1 MTPLPPDRIRAHL
14 EDRGPI
20 GGDVHAVADA
30 AWDLL
35 SSGLLDLPLPGSGET
50 IMRWWALVEIAA
62 VDMAVARLVEN
73 HLEAQAIHAEVG
85 LGFPDGLWAVWAD
98 EGPDSRLI
106 AEPVDDSWRLSGT
119 RQWCAGARS
128 VTRALVTAN
137 AIDGVR
143 LFALPTRGPTVR
155 FDPDSGPAVGMA
167 LADPLQMT
175 LEDTV
180 LSPQHEVGQGPNWY
194 LDRPGYWATAAG
206 NAAVWYGGSLGVA
219 REVRAAVLRD
229 ATDPFALAHLGFAD
243 AVCGAMEATLG
254 RAARA
259 IDSGDHALGRTAAWQ
274 CRAVVEHLATTL
286 VRDAGQVLGRDVLA
300 SDDILSRRLADLN
313 VDLRRHTGERE
324 YAALG
329 ADVLDNSRL
338 V

>member
-14 EDRGPI
+14 EERGPV
-20 GGDVHAVADA
+20 GADVHAVADT

-35 SSGLLDLPLPGSGET
+35 SSGMLDLPLPGAGDT

-62 VDMAVARLVEN
+62 VDLSVARLVEN

-85 LGFPDGLWAVWAD
+85 RPFPDGLWAVWSD
-98 EGPDSRLI
+98 DGGDMRVV
-106 AEPVDDSWRLSGT
+106 AEPIDGGWRLNGT
-119 RQWCAGARS
+119 KRWCAGARS
-128 VTRALVTAN
+128 VTRALVTAA

-143 LFALPTRGPTVR
+143 LFALPTRGPAVR
-155 FDPDSGPAVGMA
+155 FDPDSGPAVGMS

-175 LEDTV
+175 LEDT
-180 LSPQHEVGQGPNWY
+180 LLTAEAEVGAGANWY

-206 NAAVWYGGSLGVA
+206 NAAVWYGGCLGVA
-219 REVRAAVLRD
+219 REVRAVVQRNE
-229 ATDPFALAHLGFAD
+229 TDPFGLAHLGFAD
-243 AVCGAMEATLG
+243 ALCGAMEATLG
-254 RAARA
+254 RASRA
-259 IDSGDHALGRTAAWQ
+259 VDSGDHALARTAAWQ
-274 CRAVVEHLATTL
+274 ARAVVEHLASTL
-286 VRDAGQVLGRDVLA
+286 VRDAGQVLGGDVLA
-300 SDDILSRRLADLN
+300 TDESLSRRIADLS

-329 ADVLDNSRL
+329 GDVIDNGRL